1 MLHDLGVRWV
11 VLDRYQ
17 MPASPGNIT
26 REYTLA
32 TAAQIFGDQPPAYQ
46 DDRIVAYEVSSPQR
60 ARRS

>member
-26 REYTLA
+26 REYTMA
-32 TAAQIFGDQPPAYQ
+32 TTAQIFGDQPPAYQ
-46 DDRIVAYEVSSPQR
+46 DDRIVAYEVLPPEKSAPS
-60 ARRS
+60 